1 MGARAAAILSRLL
14 DCLSL
19 ARRRQ
24 APASRQ
30 FSPPPVFPT
39 PESIQATALN
49 TYTYYLVYRTGRGE
63 TPNWSRPIGGFYGW
77 NLTEPK
83 AQAVAT
89 RRYEQ
94 APWERL
100 FIVWATHDSER
111 RMAIQLGRAWREQSR
126 AFQDLM
132 SA

>member
-1 MGARAAAILSRLL
+1 MGARAAVILSKLL
-14 DCLSL
+14 SCFGLT
-19 ARRRQ
+19 RRRQ
-24 APASRQ
+24 PPASPQ
-30 FSPPPVFPT
+30 SSPPPVFPT
-39 PESIQATALN
+39 PEGIKATGQYS
-49 TYTYYLVYRTGRGE
+49 YTYYLVYRTGQGE

-77 NLTEPK
+77 DLTEPQ
-83 AQAVAT
+83 AQALAT
-89 RRYEQ
+89 QRYEQ

-126 AFQDLM
+126 EFQELM